1 MRQFCLALS
10 CILLSPNIYAATQYQ
25 VTELAPTA
33 SYTDSFARSINNLG
47 QIAGSSYSY
56 AEVLNQYY
64 YNSQATVWTLNS
76 QTGITT
82 AALTTS
88 DANAINNAGQVAGT
102 VSSDPY
108 GHGVLLMDNPSPVT
122 ATVWSNGTSQSLN
135 SLGGTQSSALDINDN
150 GQVVGISK
158 DSQGTRFATLWQNGS
173 ASALSTPAQ
182 RNSSAF
188 AINSNGVVV
197 GTVDNGEYSFTT
209 QAVVWNNNV
218 LSYLNSSGQSQA
230 FDINDSNQ
238 IVGWS
243 NNLPGGR
250 QYATLWDNGVATD
263 LSIVDSFASFA
274 NAINNQGTIVG
285 SYITNGFIEEFA
297 VLWENGQATKLANL
311 LTNGDGISLYSADGI
326 NDQGWI
332 VANGINSNGERRSF
346 LLTPVPEPTNA
357 ALLLA
362 GLLMVAIRKRNA
374 SPK

>member
-10 CILLSPNIYAATQYQ
+10 CILLSPNIYAATQYR

-33 SYTDSFARSINNLG
+33 SYTDSYASSINNLG

-56 AEVLNQYY
+56 AVVTNQYY

-88 DANAINNAGQVAGT
+88 DANAINNAGHVAGS
-102 VSSDPY
+102 VSSAPSGY
-108 GHGVLLMDNPSPVT
+108 GVLLMDNPSPVT
-122 ATVWSNGTSQSLN
+122 ATVWSNGTSHSLN
-135 SLGGTQSSALDINDN
+135 SLGGTQSSATDINDN

-158 DSQGTRFATLWQNGS
+158 DSQGTRIATLWENGG

-188 AINSNGVVV
+188 AINSNGVIV
-197 GTVDNGEYSFTT
+197 GTVDNGEYTGTS

-218 LSYLNSSGQSQA
+218 LSYLNTSGLSQA

-243 NNLPGGR
+243 DNLPGGR

-263 LSIVDSFASFA
+263 LSILDSYASFA
-274 NAINNQGTIVG
+274 NAINNHGAIVG
-285 SYITNGFIEEFA
+285 SYITNGIIEEFA
-297 VLWENGQATKLANL
+297 VLWENGQATKLADL

-346 LLTPVPEPTNA
+346 LLMPVPEPANE

-362 GLLMVAIRKRNA
+362 GLIIVAIRKRNA
-374 SPK
+374 SLK